1 VRAPSARA
9 LRRLPVALVTA
20 IVLIDLLA
28 PLALAVDSDG
38 DGLRDSFEQ
47 RSAGLLDPA
56 SWDTDGDGVIDSAE
70 DDDHDR
76 LGNLG
81 EQRSHTRP
89 DTKDSDGD
97 GRPDGLEDWDG
108 DGRSNARQQD
118 QRPVPPGL
126 QPRLAEAWAD
136 MPLERDG
143 CQTMHRSAEL
153 MICTYGPSDAART
166 VVLIGD
172 SHAMMYMP
180 ALHPIALE
188 RGWRLVTLVKSACPP
203 VIGVHNSTQMDI
215 DGGITCRTWR
225 RRAFEWVAQHDPD
238 RVILAFSDNYGITT
252 ARGRD
257 IPKADHPDAWRNGV
271 RRTLEALPD
280 ASRVLV
286 IGDVPYNRVNP
297 AICLRQHRGNMSACA
312 TARQP
317 LAERPVEVAIRA
329 AVANKGAAFGTIY
342 PSLCTYDPCPLVQGG
357 VLMWRD
363 DGHLTR
369 TIVERLT
376 PSIREMVAEAL
387 PAGRRDRRR

>member
-1 VRAPSARA
+1 VRAASARP
-9 LRRLPVALVTA
+9 LRRLPAALITA
-20 IVLIDLLA
+20 IIMVGLLA

-47 RSAGLLDPA
+47 RSGGLLDPA

-89 DTKDSDGD
+89 DTKDTDGD

-126 QPRLAEAWAD
+126 QPRLAQAWAD

-143 CQTMHRSAEL
+143 CQTMHGSAEL
-153 MICTYGPSDAART
+153 IVCAYGPGDAART

-180 ALHPIALE
+180 ALHPIAVE

-203 VIGVHNSTQMDI
+203 VIGIHNSTQVDI
-215 DGGITCRTWR
+215 DGGVTCRTWR
-225 RRAFEWVAQHDPD
+225 RAAFDWVAEHDPD
-238 RVILAFSDNYGITT
+238 RVILAFSDSYRITT
-252 ARGRD
+252 ARGHY
-257 IPKADHPDAWRNGV
+257 IPTSRRPEAWREGM

-280 ASRVLV
+280 PSRVLV
-286 IGDVPYNRVNP
+286 IGDVPFNRVNVT
-297 AICLRQHRGNMSACA
+297 ICLRQHRGNMSACA
-312 TARQP
+312 TDRESRS
-317 LAERPVEVAIRA
+317 ERTIEGAIRA
-329 AVANKGAAFGTIY
+329 GTANKGAAFGTIY
-342 PSLCTYDPCPLVQGG
+342 PSICTYDPCPLVQGDI
-357 VLMWRD
+357 LLWRD
-363 DGHLTR
+363 DSHLTR

-376 PSIREMVAEAL
+376 PAIRAMVSDAL